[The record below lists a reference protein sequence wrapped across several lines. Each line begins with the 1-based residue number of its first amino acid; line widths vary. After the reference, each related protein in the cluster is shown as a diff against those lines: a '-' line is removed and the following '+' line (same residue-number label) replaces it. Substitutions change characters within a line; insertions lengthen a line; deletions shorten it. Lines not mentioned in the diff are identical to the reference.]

1 MPDIYAVGGW
11 AGVRASRG
19 KSKMEAAGRESRAKT
34 MVAAIER
41 LDVVRSVV
49 ESHEKT
55 REEDAG
61 TGVVRGDAG
70 GTVETKGEEEVT
82 MRVLCLGADRREGT
96 TPAET
101 SELFEEVRTQA
112 KEGGVDVVEV
122 TCVGPNVKVE
132 DAYDLGVVYD
142 SAETR
147 GMEESESMA
156 ALRVE
161 YRTGLYHEEVVGE
174 NPTPDVAFAFNA
186 GIWGY
191 DPSDWHP
198 TIERVVVQE
207 QTPLV
212 VTSYSLL
219 EAESDEDAMRSS
231 LEHVENVS
239 WEWEAE
245 ENPSSSRAVRT
256 LGFDRR
262 EYLQEKDR
270 EDLFENSAWQCVA
283 LAAV

>member
-1 MPDIYAVGGW
+1 M
-11 AGVRASRG
+11 S

-34 MVAAIER
+34 MAAAIER
-41 LDVVRSVV
+41 LDTVRSVV
-49 ESHEKT
+49 ESHEKM
-55 REEDAG
+55 REDDAE
-61 TGVVRGDAG
+61 TSLARGDAVG
-70 GTVETKGEEEVT
+70 MVGARGEEEVT

-101 SELFEEVRTQA
+101 SELFEEVRTRA

-132 DAYDLGVVYD
+132 DSYDLGVVYD

-147 GMEESESMA
+147 GIEESESMA

-161 YRTGLYHEEVVGE
+161 YRTGLYHEEVE
-174 NPTPDVAFAFNA
+174 DKNPTPDVAFAFNA

-231 LEHVENVS
+231 LEHVGNVS

-245 ENPSSSRAVRT
+245 ENPSSSSAIRT
-256 LGFDRR
+256 LGFDHH
-262 EYLQEKDR
+262 EYLQDKDG
-270 EDLFENSAWQCVA
+270 EDLFENSAWQCVKWLCKSA
-283 LAAV
+283 LDIDDLQEL